1 MGDDLRNFDREYETF
16 GSSGGPVAD
25 RARRRASVEGRVHLD
40 CRKLSR
46 IVTEKIAWLQALWI
60 ERTFPARCRE
70 GRSAEKNSRQRKRA
84 INCEPVCKLAC
95 LLQFLHLEECRVAN
109 RLHFWTL
116 WAHRS
121 ERLTSFV
128 VLDAPAPTE
137 NSVCSE
143 RASTRHT
150 DARHFELFCRPK
162 ML

>member
-16 GSSGGPVAD
+16 GSSGGPVVD

-46 IVTEKIAWLQALWI
+46 IVTEKIAWLQAPRI

-121 ERLTSFV
+121 ERLHH
-128 VLDAPAPTE
+128 LWC
-137 NSVCSE
+137 N
-143 RASTRHT
+143 RARAYRKLGLLGKSLYRHT